1 MLEQL
6 AVSSD
11 EGEAEER
18 PLSRQPYERQPSVS
32 IHRLCMNCP
41 EVKELY
47 ERNQDKDEE
56 I

>member
-11 EGEAEER
+11 EGEVEER
-18 PLSRQPYERQPSVS
+18 PLSRQPSERQPSVS

-41 EVKELY
+41 EVVSKKTL
-47 ERNQDKDEE
+47 RFF
-56 I
+56 